1 MVSPISM
8 IFGMMGALGGDL
20 GEFWPTFSGA
30 EIFDRGY
37 LGHFL
42 SDRHK
47 ILHGEGSGH
56 FYPEFGEL

>member
-1 MVSPISM
+1 M